1 MPALL
6 TILGLLALVW
16 GTIYLAR
23 GSLLVGGLAFI
34 LAGNL
39 FGFQFASFHLG
50 PIPLTVDRI
59 LLVVLLVAYA
69 VHWRLGRTQRAS
81 PTGADYLAAAFAAVL
96 VASTF
101 THAWRT
107 TLPEQ
112 VSPIYRL
119 LAGYLMPL
127 VLYWIA
133 RQAPLSERNVKFVQ
147 AALAIFGVYLGA
159 TALLEITQ
167 QWWAVFPHQIA
178 DPKVGIHFGRARG
191 PMVQSV
197 SLGLALAVCLLCA
210 LVWWPRLK
218 RPGQLLLAASLPL
231 YFAGLYFT
239 YTRSVWIGVALGLPI
254 VLGLVLTAP
263 WRRWVLGGMLAAGV
277 VVFAATG
284 LEHFLSFE
292 RESSASNA
300 RESAALRGNIA
311 YVSWLMFLDRP
322 LLGVGFGHYPEEKLP
337 YLADRSTELKL
348 APLRDWVHH
357 LTLLSLLTETG
368 AVGLGLFL
376 AMLAA
381 WGREAWRI
389 YRDAQVPDWARS
401 QAVLTLGALVIYLC
415 QTLFHELSY
424 MPFDNL
430 LVFFLAGVTMSLKP
444 LAATTTRAIAAVAPA
459 PQAVAVASC

>member
-1 MPALL
+1 MPALI

-39 FGFQFASFHLG
+39 FGHQFASFHLG

-59 LLVVLLVAYA
+59 LLVVLFVAYA

-112 VSPIYRL
+112 ISPVYRL

-133 RQAPLSERNVKFVQ
+133 RQAPLSERHVKFVQ
-147 AALAIFGVYLGA
+147 AALAIFGLYLGV
-159 TALLEITQ
+159 TAVLEITQ
-167 QWWAVFPHQIA
+167 QWWAVFPQHIA

-218 RPGQLLLAASLPL
+218 RPGQLLLGASLPL
-231 YFAGLYFT
+231 YFAGLYFS
-239 YTRSVWIGVALGLPI
+239 YTRSVWIGTALGLMI
-254 VLGLVLTAP
+254 VLGLVLAAP
-263 WRRWVLGGMLAAGV
+263 WRRWVLGGMVAAGLI
-277 VVFAATG
+277 FAATG
-284 LEHFLSFE
+284 LDSLLAFQ
-292 RESSASNA
+292 REFSANNT
-300 RESAALRGNIA
+300 RESAALRGSFA
-311 YVSWLMFLDRP
+311 YVSWMMFLDRP
-322 LLGVGFGHYPEEKLP
+322 LLGVGFGHFPEEKLP

-348 APLRDWVHH
+348 APIRDWVHH
-357 LTLLSLLTETG
+357 NTLLSLLTETG

-376 AMLAA
+376 ALLAT
-381 WGREAWRI
+381 WGRDAWRI
-389 YRDAQVPDWARS
+389 YRDAQAPAWIKS
-401 QAVLTLGALVIYLC
+401 QAALSLGVLGVYLC
-415 QTLFHELSY
+415 QSLFHELSY
-424 MPFDNL
+424 TPLDNS
-430 LVFFLAGVTMSLKP
+430 LVFFLVGVTMSLKP
-444 LAATTTRAIAAVAPA
+444 LAATTPHAIAMAPLR
-459 PQAVAVASC
+459 QTVGASC